1 MDFFSKQSI
10 KLKILFIPLVGS
22 VGFLIYLFLSLNA
35 MNQNLDSLNNA
46 KDIQFPLLQISTASL
61 NKLEDIKS
69 SLGDAVSMGEE
80 DKLESANQLYD
91 LLKND
96 LNQAANIDASTSSE
110 IRSLIEELESYYVQA
125 YALSKGF
132 VDETADF
139 STLAEQS
146 KEMTEKLLKVQKG
159 LNNFN
164 KDRNDEFISA
174 FNSVNQKTESTV
186 SVGITVGIITIAL
199 LFVVAYPI
207 SSATKSSIEQISSS
221 MKRIAEEDGDLT
233 SRINSTSK
241 DELGVL
247 VHWFNTFISK
257 LQGTIKQ
264 TVDTALPLARTATNV
279 RDLSNQSQAIFEKQ
293 LISSEQSQI
302 SVGEMN
308 QSVERISSNASNAS
322 KSAAEAQ
329 QGANKG
335 LADVQ
340 LTIESIQKLSKNIEE
355 SSKTVTKL
363 EEGSN
368 KVNVVLEVIKGIAEQ
383 TNLLA
388 LNAAIEAARAGEQGR
403 GFAVVADEV
412 RNLASRTQESTEE
425 INGILEELQS
435 AAKEAVEKM
444 ESSRTQVNKSVECA
458 SDAGESLNTIT
469 ITVGEINSMNEEIA
483 DNTNQ
488 QKEISSRLV
497 SSVSDIKS
505 KTQESSQASNELT
518 SVSGE
523 LSELASVLESIATQ
537 FKV

>member
-1 MDFFSKQSI
+1 
-10 KLKILFIPLVGS
+10 
-22 VGFLIYLFLSLNA
+22 
-35 MNQNLDSLNNA
+35 MNQNLESLNNA
-46 KDIQFPLLQISTASL
+46 KDVQFPLLQISAESL
-61 NKLEDIKS
+61 NNLEDIKA

-80 DKLESANQLYD
+80 DKLKIANQLYD
-91 LLKND
+91 QLKTE
-96 LNQAANIDASTSSE
+96 LNQAANIDASSSSE
-110 IRSLIEELESYYVQA
+110 IRTLIDEFESYYAQA

-146 KEMTEKLLKVQKG
+146 KEMTEKLLKVQER
-159 LNNFN
+159 LTSFN

-233 SRINSTSK
+233 SRIDSTSK

-308 QSVERISSNASNAS
+308 QSVERISSNALNAS

-329 QGANKG
+329 KGADKG

-340 LTIESIQKLSKNIEE
+340 LTIESIQKLSKSIEE

-363 EEGSN
+363 EEGSS

-458 SDAGESLNTIT
+458 SDAGQSLNTIT

-488 QKEISSRLV
+488 QKDISSRLV

-523 LSELASVLESIATQ
+523 LSELASVLESIANQ

>member
-1 MDFFSKQSI
+1 
-10 KLKILFIPLVGS
+10 
-22 VGFLIYLFLSLNA
+22 

-46 KDIQFPLLQISTASL
+46 KDIQFPLLQISAESL
-61 NKLEDIKS
+61 NRLEDIKS

-80 DKLESANQLYD
+80 DKLKTADQLYSQ
-91 LLKND
+91 LKSD
-96 LNQAANIDASTSSE
+96 LNKAANIDASTSSE
-110 IRSLIEELESYYVQA
+110 IRALIGELESYYKQA

-146 KEMTEKLLKVQKG
+146 KEMTEKLETFQKG

-164 KDRNDEFISA
+164 KDRNKEFISA

-186 SVGITVGIITIAL
+186 SIGITVGIVTIAL

-207 SSATKSSIEQISSS
+207 SAATKSSIEQISSS

-257 LQGTIKQ
+257 LQSTIKQ
-264 TVDTALPLARTATNV
+264 TVDTALPLAQTATNI
-279 RDLSNQSQAIFEKQ
+279 RELSNQSQVIFEKQ
-293 LISSEQSQI
+293 LVSSEQSQI

-308 QSVERISSNASNAS
+308 QSVERISNNALNASSSAS
-322 KSAAEAQ
+322 EAQ
-329 QGANKG
+329 KGANKG

-340 LTIESIQKLSKNIEE
+340 LTIESIQQLSRSIEE
-355 SSKTVTKL
+355 SSETVTKL

-435 AAKEAVEKM
+435 TAKEAVEKM

-458 SDAGESLNTIT
+458 GDAGESLNTIT

-497 SSVSDIKS
+497 TSVSDIKS
-505 KTQESSQASNELT
+505 KTQESNEASQQLT
-518 SVSGE
+518 SASGE

>member
-1 MDFFSKQSI
+1 
-10 KLKILFIPLVGS
+10 
-22 VGFLIYLFLSLNA
+22 

-46 KDIQFPLLQISTASL
+46 KDIQFPLLQISAESL
-61 NKLEDIKS
+61 NKLEDIKA

-80 DKLESANQLYD
+80 DKLKTANQLYD
-91 LLKND
+91 QLKND
-96 LNQAANIDASTSSE
+96 LNHAANIDSSTSSE
-110 IRSLIEELESYYVQA
+110 IRALIEELESYYVQA
-125 YALSKGF
+125 FALSKGF

-146 KEMTEKLLKVQKG
+146 KEMTEKLAKVQKG

-164 KDRNDEFISA
+164 KDRNEEFINA

-247 VHWFNTFISK
+247 VHWFNTFIGK
-257 LQGTIKQ
+257 LQNTIKQ
-264 TVDTALPLARTATNV
+264 TVDTALPLAHTATNI
-279 RDLSNQSQAIFEKQ
+279 RDLSSQSQEIFEKQ
-293 LISSEQSQI
+293 LVSSEQSQI

-308 QSVERISSNASNAS
+308 QSVESISANALNAS
-322 KSAAEAQ
+322 KSAAEAR

-335 LADVQ
+335 LDDVQ

-355 SSKTVTKL
+355 SSETVAKL

-444 ESSRTQVNKSVECA
+444 ENSRSQVNKSVECA
-458 SDAGESLNTIT
+458 GDAGESLQTIT
-469 ITVGEINSMNEEIA
+469 VTVGEINTLNEEIA
-483 DNTNQ
+483 DNTSQ
-488 QKEISSRLV
+488 QKEISNRLV
-497 SSVSDIKS
+497 TSVSDIKS
-505 KTQESSQASNELT
+505 KTQESSKASQQLT
-518 SVSGE
+518 SASGE